1 MSGAVET
8 RIRERLQVLEPEELA
23 IRDESALH
31 AGHEGAK
38 DGGGHFDLTIVSP
51 QFAGKNTLARHRLIY
66 EALGPLMRR
75 EIHALAIRAYA
86 PGESRAS
93 RSPLK
98 KDSQ

>member
-8 RIRERLQVLEPEELA
+8 RIRERLQAFDPEELS
-23 IRDESALH
+23 IRDDSALH
-31 AGHEGAK
+31 AGHEGAR

-51 QFAGKNTLARHRLIY
+51 QFAGKSTLARHRLIY
-66 EALGPLMRR
+66 EALEPLMRR